1 MFSSSK
7 TGNQPASGSSNDP
20 QFNYVT
26 LLLNGDG
33 TNGGQNNT
41 FIDSSSNS
49 YTITRNGTPTQGSF
63 SPYGD
68 LWSNYFNGTGY
79 LINSSSSSNLGM
91 GTGDFTF
98 EVWLYYIGNAGGYNF
113 APCFTLRTNQ
123 NQTLSSGD
131 TDGVYLNAMAASIDI
146 KISGTTTNIGAGTSL
161 PTNQWVHL
169 AVTRQAGTVKLFV
182 NGVQSGSSVTVSGN
196 MVANY
201 IQIGCDGF
209 STIKGLLVGYMSN
222 LRIVKGTALYTASF
236 TPPTT
241 PLTAIT
247 NTVLLTCQSNRFKD
261 NSTNNFTITANGTPS
276 VQRFSP
282 FEPSSSYS
290 TSVIGGSGYFSGTTQ
305 YLTAANNTAFDFGSG
320 DFTIEAWVYIT
331 SSTPSDQTFWSKR
344 ASNAVYAPINVGIKK
359 VGSVYR
365 SFFLGSLNGTT
376 WGINGSF
383 VAGSIDIPLNTWT
396 HLAVVRNGTTFTSYV
411 NGISDLS
418 LTGISGALM
427 TNTTAQAIGAGG
439 TDGNTAWYGY
449 LSSVRAVKG
458 TAVYTGAFTPSTS
471 PLTAITGTSLLVTFD
486 NAAIPDLSAKN
497 DLITVGNTQI
507 STTQKKHGTGS
518 LSFDGSGDYLS
529 IADNVNQQ
537 LLNGDFTI
545 EGWVYLN
552 SNGVAYGLIS
562 KGTSTTGWSV
572 NITSGNKLQFSYT
585 SSNLTGTTSLSATT
599 WYHFAVVRNGSST
612 GNLKIY
618 LNGVLEATS
627 AGAVTDNFNQTS
639 TLYVGADRVASS
651 QLNGYL
657 DDVRVS
663 RGIVRYTAAFTP
675 PTAAL
680 PTY

>member
-20 QFNYVT
+20 KFNYVT

-41 FIDSSSNS
+41 FIDGSSNAL
-49 YTITRNGTPTQGSF
+49 TVTRNGTPTQGSF

-68 LWSNYFNGTGY
+68 LWSNYF
-79 LINSSSSSNLGM
+79 
-91 GTGDFTF
+91 
-98 EVWLYYIGNAGGYNF
+98 
-113 APCFTLRTNQ
+113 
-123 NQTLSSGD
+123 
-131 TDGVYLNAMAASIDI
+131 
-146 KISGTTTNIGAGTSL
+146 
-161 PTNQWVHL
+161 
-169 AVTRQAGTVKLFV
+169 
-182 NGVQSGSSVTVSGN
+182 
-196 MVANY
+196 
-201 IQIGCDGF
+201 
-209 STIKGLLVGYMSN
+209 
-222 LRIVKGTALYTASF
+222 
-236 TPPTT
+236 
-241 PLTAIT
+241 
-247 NTVLLTCQSNRFKD
+247 
-261 NSTNNFTITANGTPS
+261 
-276 VQRFSP
+276 
-282 FEPSSSYS
+282 
-290 TSVIGGSGYFSGTTQ
+290 SGTTQ

-320 DFTIEAWVYIT
+320 SFTIEAWVYTT
-331 SSTPSDQTFWSKR
+331 STSQQTVVERRGTGFSSGDWVLFINESAGTVSFYSYDINSSVAVLS
-344 ASNAVYAPINVGIKK
+344 AS
-359 VGSVYR
+359 SVI
-365 SFFLGSLNGTT
+365 S
-376 WGINGSF
+376 
-383 VAGSIDIPLNTWT
+383 VNTWT
-396 HLAVVRNGTTFTSYV
+396 HIAVVRNGSSFILYV
-411 NGISDLS
+411 NGVSVSTATSSNSIANNS
-418 LTGISGALM
+418 LGITIGRDNAASGRFYY
-427 TNTTAQAIGAGG
+427 T
-439 TDGNTAWYGY
+439 GY
-449 LSSVRAVKG
+449 LSNLRIVKG
-458 TAVYTGAFTPSTS
+458 TAVYTSAFTPSTS
-471 PLTAITGTSLLVTFD
+471 PLTAITNTSILTCQSNRFKDNSSNAFTLTLGGTPLVQRFSPFEPSSSYSTNVIGGSGYFNGTTDFLTVAGGTQFDFSGDFTVELWFLVTASGTTRPLLNRRLSDGAAAGAWGVVISGSNNLLWADGLNGGTDTTIASSVVLNAWHHVAISRTGSTISFYYDGVRATTKTSSYNYTIASSTSRPAFVGLWGTLGGTWPSGTKDGFLAGYVSNARTINGTGIYSGTTITVPTAPLGNATNTSLLVTFD